1 MRVSWLSSP
10 VPGDEEE
17 PTPKVVDETTV
28 VSAYDL
34 ARDYDHGV
42 FYGDVVVR
50 IVGDDTEAEAAAD
63 AAGAD
68 LSWVGHVI
76 DVSDSHVLVKWG
88 DGNMSKVS

>member
-1 MRVSWLSSP
+1 VRVSWLSSP

-50 IVGDDTEAEAAAD
+50 IVGDDTEAEAEAD

-68 LSWVGHVI
+68 LSWVSHVI

-88 DGNMSKVS
+88 DGNTSKVS

>member
-1 MRVSWLSSP
+1 
-10 VPGDEEE
+10 VPGGEEEE
-17 PTPKVVDETTV
+17 PTVADETTTV

-50 IVGDDTEAEAAAD
+50 IVGDDTEAAADAD

-68 LSWVGHVI
+68 LSWVGHVV

-88 DGNMSKVS
+88 DGNTS

>member
-1 MRVSWLSSP
+1 M
-10 VPGDEEE
+10 PGGEEE

-50 IVGDDTEAEAAAD
+50 IVDDDTEAEAAAD

-68 LSWVGHVI
+68 LSWVSHVI

-88 DGNMSKVS
+88 DGNTSKVS